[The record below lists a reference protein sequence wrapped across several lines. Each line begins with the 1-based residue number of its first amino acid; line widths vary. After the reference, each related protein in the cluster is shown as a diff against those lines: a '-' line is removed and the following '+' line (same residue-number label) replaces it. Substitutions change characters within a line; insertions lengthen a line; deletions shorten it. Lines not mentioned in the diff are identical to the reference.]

1 MVLVDSVKGD
11 KLIQKIK
18 KELGNEVLE
27 FVDLEIATK
36 KNIPLNRS
44 IVPHSK
50 REQFYENLRKK
61 KNWSF
66 EECFDQTLCP
76 RGNIVQRVARKIY
89 RMACVN
95 RNG

>member
-1 MVLVDSVKGD
+1 MLLVNSVKGD

-18 KELGNEVLE
+18 RELGNEVLE
-27 FVDLEIATK
+27 FIDLEIATK

-66 EECFDQTLCP
+66 EECLDQTLYP
-76 RGNIVQRVARKIY
+76 RGNIAQRLVRKIY
-89 RMACVN
+89 KIICGKKTR
-95 RNG
+95 

>member
-27 FVDLEIATK
+27 FVDLEIAPK

-44 IVPHSK
+44 IVPNSK

-66 EECFDQTLCP
+66 EECLDQTLYP
-76 RGNIVQRVARKIY
+76 RGAIVQRAIRKIHKIVY
-89 RMACVN
+89 
-95 RNG
+95 GK